1 MTAWSLLTASDD
13 PTSHSSPTPPVG
25 QPNMQISNIPRVP
38 PSFPLSIRLHSQKG
52 PSLLSLVLPPALSAQ
67 APPPR
72 RMSQSASRFC
82 CCCLT
87 GWRKCE
93 TKTKINVLLLGGLWR
108 LTMEITLPCI
118 SWLLCCIQE
127 QASIHHNEW
136 GNVAMHKLGYS
147 HNSMNFLLF

>member
-1 MTAWSLLTASDD
+1 MKRSLSRRLNPKLPQRRTRDILTKSSQGKPSPSRHPDKMTAWSLLTASDD

-93 TKTKINVLLLGGLWR
+93 TKTKINVLLLGGL
-108 LTMEITLPCI
+108 
-118 SWLLCCIQE
+118 
-127 QASIHHNEW
+127 
-136 GNVAMHKLGYS
+136 
-147 HNSMNFLLF
+147 